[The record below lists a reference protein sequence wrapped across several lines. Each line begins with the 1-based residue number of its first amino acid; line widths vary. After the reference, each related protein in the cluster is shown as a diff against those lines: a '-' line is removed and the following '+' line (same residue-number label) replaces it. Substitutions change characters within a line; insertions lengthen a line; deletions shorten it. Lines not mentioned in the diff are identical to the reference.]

1 MCAILFRQTKK
12 QKGLLTN
19 KTIRVYSI
27 STALNHDVCMS
38 MLAAAGIYLVLDINS
53 PLPKHHLNRYEPWTT
68 YTEEY
73 MDNVLKVVEEFSYY
87 NNTLAFLAGNEV
99 VNDEKSAKVSYSFKK
114 NSEKRSYRK

>member
-1 MCAILFRQTKK
+1 MILTDQ
-12 QKGLLTN
+12 
-19 KTIRVYSI
+19 TIRVYSI
-27 STALNHDVCMS
+27 STTLNHDICMS
-38 MLAAAGIYLVLDINS
+38 MLAAAGIYLVLDVNS

-99 VNDEKSAKVSYSFKK
+99 INDEKSAKVCLLFAKTSKK
-114 NSEKRSYRK
+114 KK